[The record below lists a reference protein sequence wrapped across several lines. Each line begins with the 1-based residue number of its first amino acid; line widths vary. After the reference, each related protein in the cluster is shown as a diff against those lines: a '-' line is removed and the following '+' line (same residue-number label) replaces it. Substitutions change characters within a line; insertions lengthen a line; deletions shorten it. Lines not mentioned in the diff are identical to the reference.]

1 MPKQPTGTAH
11 LRAVLFL
18 VKGEWHGMWYN
29 KHVSLCFS
37 KEKHI
42 ERSLQM
48 SFSNVQ
54 SRRLWQGA
62 FVLSLAGI
70 LSKILSAVYRVPFQ
84 NIVGDVGFYIFQQVY
99 PMIGIS
105 VMLATSGFPVIIS
118 KLLND
123 FGPGSQTKI
132 LRVSML
138 FISVVGIS
146 FFLLLFAG
154 AKGIAELM
162 GDPGLAEVIRAVSYS
177 YLLLPF
183 VSLFRGYFQG
193 NELMLPTA
201 FSQIGEQLLRVAA
214 ILFFTWWLIRNG
226 HSLYDAGAGA
236 AFGSLVGGL
245 TAFLILAA
253 FWVKRERNLSNE
265 RAGIGTKAIL
275 KQLCLYTVA
284 ICVTSLMMILIQLVD
299 ALNLYSLLAGQ
310 GIGELEAK
318 HTKGVYDRGQ
328 PLLQL
333 GTVFAASISTALVP
347 SLTKAKK
354 QQQMTEV
361 REKTRYSLKMSLVI
375 GIGAAAGLICILEP
389 VNTMLF
395 KNSEG
400 TAALQIFSVSIF
412 FASLAMTITA
422 VLQGLGDTFFPAAS
436 VLSGFFLKA
445 VLNVML
451 IPAFGISGAAS
462 ATVMSFA
469 AVAGLNLFRLN
480 RNGLFKLSDYRIGG
494 MAVSAMIMSA
504 VLLIWLYAF
513 EAVIP
518 QESRWLSAVESM
530 TAVFIGGGAYLFS
543 ILKCRVFTE
552 KELELVPFVSKLLR

>member
-1 MPKQPTGTAH
+1 
-11 LRAVLFL
+11 
-18 VKGEWHGMWYN
+18 MWYN
-29 KHVSLCFS
+29 KLVSLCFS

-62 FVLSLAGI
+62 FVLSLVGI

-123 FGPGSQTKI
+123 FGAGSQTKV

-154 AKGIAELM
+154 AKGIAGLM

-201 FSQIGEQLLRVAA
+201 FSQIGEQMFRVAA
-214 ILFFTWWLIRNG
+214 ILYFTWWLIKNG

-245 TAFLILAA
+245 TAFLILAV
-253 FWVKRERNLSNE
+253 FWVKGERNLPDV
-265 RAGIGTKAIL
+265 RAGISTTAIL

-310 GIGELEAK
+310 GIGEVEAK

-354 QQQMTEV
+354 QQEMTEV

-400 TAALQIFSVSIF
+400 TASLQIFSVSIF

-422 VLQGLGDTFFPAAS
+422 VLQGLGDTFFPAAF

-480 RNGLFKLSDYRIGG
+480 MKGLFKLSDYRIAG
-494 MAVSAMIMSA
+494 MAVSALIMSA

-518 QESRWLSAVESM
+518 QESRWVSAVESM

>member
-1 MPKQPTGTAH
+1 
-11 LRAVLFL
+11 
-18 VKGEWHGMWYN
+18 MWYN
-29 KHVSLCFS
+29 KLVSLCFS

-62 FVLSLAGI
+62 FVLSLVGI

-123 FGPGSQTKI
+123 FGAGSQTKI

-146 FFLLLFAG
+146 FFLLLFNG
-154 AKGIAELM
+154 AKGIAGLM

-201 FSQIGEQLLRVAA
+201 FSQIGEQMFRVAA
-214 ILFFTWWLIRNG
+214 ILYFTWWLIKNG

-245 TAFLILAA
+245 TAFLILAV
-253 FWVKRERNLSNE
+253 FWVKGERNLPDV
-265 RAGIGTKAIL
+265 RAGISTTAIL

-310 GIGELEAK
+310 GIGEVEAK

-354 QQQMTEV
+354 QQEMTEV

-400 TAALQIFSVSIF
+400 TASLQIFSVSIF

-480 RNGLFKLSDYRIGG
+480 RKGLFKLSDYRIAG
-494 MAVSAMIMSA
+494 MAVSALIMSA

-518 QESRWLSAVESM
+518 QESRWVSAVESM

>member
-1 MPKQPTGTAH
+1 
-11 LRAVLFL
+11 
-18 VKGEWHGMWYN
+18 
-29 KHVSLCFS
+29 
-37 KEKHI
+37 
-42 ERSLQM
+42 M

-123 FGPGSQTKI
+123 FGAGSQTKI

-146 FFLLLFAG
+146 FFLLLFNG
-154 AKGIAELM
+154 AKGIAGLM

-201 FSQIGEQLLRVAA
+201 FSQIGEQMFRVAA
-214 ILFFTWWLIRNG
+214 ILYFTWWLIKNG

-245 TAFLILAA
+245 TAFLILAV
-253 FWVKRERNLSNE
+253 FWVKGERNLPDV
-265 RAGIGTKAIL
+265 RAGISTTAIL

-310 GIGELEAK
+310 GIGEVEAK

-354 QQQMTEV
+354 QQEMTEV

-400 TAALQIFSVSIF
+400 TASLQIFSVSIF

-480 RNGLFKLSDYRIGG
+480 RKGLFKLSDYRIAG
-494 MAVSAMIMSA
+494 MAVSALIMSA

-518 QESRWLSAVESM
+518 QESRWVSAVESM